1 VGRELTD
8 TAPLSRRRIVPYLT
22 SKKANIT
29 RRDKIKKQDRAIKDI
44 KFAQNLATPVHTQ
57 YQNFSRK
64 IEHNLVLQKEQVSGS
79 MSTEY
84 RHRGKGGKPIS
95 LDSSETAPLERPKA
109 VGDIEIT
116 VKSGVIRIAAN
127 QYNNAEDITLAF
139 ACRAEIFKFHYP
151 VDLEITI
158 EAITDTTYLVESI
171 SKIES
176 DTTDAIMDWIIQLHI
191 VRHETNIEK
200 RLMKFFR
207 LLTTKLGKRTS
218 EGLLLEQTLSHAR
231 IAEIVGSTR
240 STVSRT
246 ISTLRKTQQI
256 YIDELKGQIILPVD

>member
-1 VGRELTD
+1 MNTEYHHQGEGWRRKSLNSSEI
-8 TAPLSRRRIVPYLT
+8 APL
-22 SKKANIT
+22 A
-29 RRDKIKKQDRAIKDI
+29 
-44 KFAQNLATPVHTQ
+44 
-57 YQNFSRK
+57 
-64 IEHNLVLQKEQVSGS
+64 
-79 MSTEY
+79 
-84 RHRGKGGKPIS
+84 
-95 LDSSETAPLERPKA
+95 RPQA
-109 VGDIEIT
+109 GEDIELT

-127 QYNNAEDITLAF
+127 QSKNAEDITLAF
-139 ACRAEIFKFHYP
+139 ACKADIFKFHYP
-151 VDLEITI
+151 EDLEITI

-176 DTTDAIMDWIIQLHI
+176 DTRDAIMDWIIQLHI
-191 VRHETNIEK
+191 VRHETNLEN

-218 EGLLLEQTLSHAR
+218 EGLLLDLTLSHAR

-246 ISTLRKTQQI
+246 ISILRKTKQI